1 MKKLIKICGITS
13 IEDADFCL
21 KNDVDILGFNLY
33 KNSKRFI
40 GFDQV
45 LEIIEDIKISFQSA
59 LVFVNED
66 KGFVSECL
74 REIPNAIP
82 QFHGDESAE
91 YCESFGQDFI
101 KAIRVNK
108 DSSLPKIFNQYS
120 SATMMLLDS
129 FSQKEYGGTGLSFD
143 WDLINKDL
151 TNDYLLAGGLNP
163 ENLKEAIK
171 RVGPIGYDLN
181 SGVEL
186 SPGLKNKMK
195 IKECV
200 DLIRG
205 TDD

>member
-45 LEIIEDIKISFQSA
+45 LEIIEDIKISFQST

-163 ENLKEAIK
+163 ESLKEAIK